1 MNTLLNINDRVLYT
15 KNGKDWTGTIVK
27 VHEDNIYRVQ
37 FDDPEFDG
45 WSGDGL
51 DNLWNITKYDSDL
64 KPLVNRDCN
73 FYIVPEAELKRI
85 YDVACDTWKQK
96 IADMIKPF
104 ADHAVV
110 TNEMAEAMLKAATP
124 SQRPVVEDVLKNAG
138 YKFEAKAEYFEFD
151 HGDNVIN
158 TYSRGRV
165 PLMVM
170 NGLAKTGFAF
180 KELGFIGSS
189 DWTPV
194 LVREDGTEEVIS
206 GCRLRFKVIKTG
218 NIF

>member
-1 MNTLLNINDRVLYT
+1 MNTSFKLKDRVLYPL
-15 KNGKDWTGTIVK
+15 NDKDWAGTIVEVDRDGDYK
-27 VHEDNIYRVQ
+27 VQ
-37 FDDPEFDG
+37 FDDPEFGG
-45 WSGDGL
+45 WSRDGL
-51 DNLWNITKYDSDL
+51 DNLWFIGKSEYYL
-64 KPLVNRDCN
+64 KPLVDG
-73 FYIVPEAELKRI
+73 YIVPAAELKRI

-110 TNEMAEAMLKAATP
+110 TNEMADAMLKAAMP

-138 YKFEAKAEYFEFD
+138 YKFETKPEYFEFD

-189 DWTPV
+189 NWTPV

>member
-15 KNGKDWTGTIVK
+15 QYGKDWTGTIVK
-27 VHEDNIYRVQ
+27 VHEDSFYRVQ
-37 FDDPEFDG
+37 FDDPKFGG
-45 WSGDGL
+45 WSSDGL
-51 DNLWNITKYDSDL
+51 ENLWNIGKYDSDL

-73 FYIVPEAELKRI
+73 FYIIPAAELKRI

-138 YKFEAKAEYFEFD
+138 YKFETKPEYFEFD
-151 HGDNVIN
+151 HDENVVN
-158 TYSRGRV
+158 TYGLLT
-165 PLMVM
+165 PLMVY
-170 NGLAKTGFAF
+170 NGLAEDGFEF
-180 KELGFIGSS
+180 KEIGFVKE
-189 DWTPV
+189 DEWTPV
-194 LVREDGTEEVIS
+194 LVREDGTEENIT
-206 GCRLRFKVIKTG
+206 GLKLRFKARK
-218 NIF
+218 